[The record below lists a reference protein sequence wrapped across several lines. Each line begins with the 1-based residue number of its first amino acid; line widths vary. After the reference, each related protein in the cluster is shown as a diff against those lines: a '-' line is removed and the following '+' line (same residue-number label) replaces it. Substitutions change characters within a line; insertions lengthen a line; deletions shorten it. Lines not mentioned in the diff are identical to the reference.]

1 MNYQKNTMAFGK
13 RLKIVSKKS
22 DSELVYYE
30 KYLKAKIKSYNGKIN
45 TNIYDDNIPKECSQL
60 IC

>member
-1 MNYQKNTMAFGK
+1 MAFGK

-45 TNIYDDNIPKECSQL
+45 TNICDDNIPKECSQL